1 MMDFTYPIS
10 LILNDFILR
19 SLVAGV
25 LLCVPIALTGCFL
38 MWRRMVFLGDTLSH
52 GAILGVAMGLLL
64 QVDTHLA
71 VIVIALLLALILSRH
86 PQNHFLPLDTWMSII
101 SYSSLSLGLILLG
114 LNRGQMIEPDAL
126 LFGDILAI
134 SREDLLWILG
144 IAVAVSV
151 ITLKNWRVWLLMTIN
166 EDLCA
171 TSGISVQRQRLLFVS
186 VVAMV
191 IAIGMKMIGALLLP
205 ALMVLPVATVS
216 RFSKSPEQ
224 MAIYSSLAV
233 LLSYLLGF
241 KVSFNFDV
249 STGPAIVVVATG
261 LFLLAQ
267 GMGRLFKRNRFF

>member
-1 MMDFTYPIS
+1 MDFTAPIS
-10 LILNDFILR
+10 LILNDFMMR
-19 SLVAGV
+19 SLIAGV
-25 LLCVPIALTGCFL
+25 LLSVPIALTGCFL

-52 GAILGVAMGLLL
+52 GAILGVATGLLL

-86 PQNHFLPLDTWMSII
+86 PQNHLLPLDTWMSII
-101 SYSSLSLGLILLG
+101 SYSSLSLGVILLG

-134 SREDLLWILG
+134 SRGDLLWILG

-216 RFSKSPEQ
+216 RFAKSPEQ
-224 MAIYSSLAV
+224 MVIYSSFAV
-233 LLSYLLGF
+233 LFSYLLGF

-249 STGPAIVVVATG
+249 STGPTIVVVATG

-267 GMGRLFKRNRFF
+267 GVGRLVKRNSSI